1 MSEHRFHHRQSEE
14 ERRAARETQELETSL
29 IQRWLNYARSV
40 LANDNDRDDDPSP
53 SAA

>member
-14 ERRAARETQELETSL
+14 ERRAARETHELEASL

-40 LANDNDRDDDPSP
+40 LTTDNDRDDDATP